1 MLRAVGAGSGKD
13 MLTRVG
19 EGGEGD
25 GVSVWSLLKVWAALE
40 ARQFVTATVKEIEGL
55 VKYDQLSPN
64 I

>member
-1 MLRAVGAGSGKD
+1 MLRAVGAGSGKE
-13 MLTRVG
+13 MLS
-19 EGGEGD
+19 GGDGGGGN

-40 ARQFVTATVKEIEGL
+40 ARQFVTAGVKEVEGL